1 MSQYLSHLAAL
12 TLNQM
17 EAVQPRLASR
27 FETPVDKGF
36 SDNNDMA
43 LAQEEYVPYSTHSQ
57 SSSVAVSGI
66 PVTQKTSTPLTETKK
81 ELARQDQFNV
91 VESNEPVTEKSGL
104 PGDKQKLSFGQSF
117 SPFESEQS
125 SLVDQASNKPVN
137 QASYEI
143 PKDTASKE
151 STHILVER
159 VREHFTETT
168 HSEFV
173 TREIAAILPDAKQK
187 KARYEE
193 PPHSVPV
200 KPASI
205 VVRTEQSTV
214 GSNTPGQFD
223 IQQTPTTQSAMNPI
237 PAPTIQVTIG
247 RIEIRATQ
255 VADKSTTKPR
265 SVSTTMSLDDY
276 LKQRNGG
283 KA

>member
-1 MSQYLSHLAAL
+1 MSHYLSHLAAL
-12 TLNQM
+12 TLNQV

-36 SDNNDMA
+36 SAIDDMA
-43 LAQEEYVPYSTHSQ
+43 VTQEEQIPYSPHSQ
-57 SSSVAVSGI
+57 SSSLAASGI

-81 ELARQDQFNV
+81 ESDRQDHLNI
-91 VESNEPVTEKSGL
+91 VERTEPVIEKSGL
-104 PGDKQKLSFGQSF
+104 PGDKQKISLGQSF

-125 SLVDQASNKPVN
+125 NRVDQASNKPVN
-137 QASYEI
+137 QTSYQI
-143 PKDTASKE
+143 PKDTPSKE
-151 STHILVER
+151 STHKIVER
-159 VREHFTETT
+159 VREHLTETT
-168 HSEFV
+168 HREFV
-173 TREIAAILPDAKQK
+173 TREIAAILPDAKQN
-187 KARYEE
+187 KARFEQ

-214 GSNTPGQFD
+214 ESNTPGQFD
-223 IQQTPTTQSAMNPI
+223 IQQTPMTQSAMNAI
-237 PAPTIQVTIG
+237 PAQTIQVTIG

-255 VADKSTTKPR
+255 LADKSTAKPR
-265 SVSTTMSLDDY
+265 AVSTTMSLDDY

>member
-12 TLNQM
+12 TLNQV

-27 FETPVDKGF
+27 FETSVAKGF
-36 SDNNDMA
+36 SDNDDMA
-43 LAQEEYVPYSTHSQ
+43 VTQEERISYSPHSQ
-57 SSSVAVSGI
+57 SSSLAVSGI
-66 PVTQKTSTPLTETKK
+66 PVTQKTSTPPAETKK
-81 ELARQDQFNV
+81 EPARQDQLNV
-91 VESNEPVTEKSGL
+91 VERNEPVTDKYDLS
-104 PGDKQKLSFGQSF
+104 GDKQKLSLGQSF
-117 SPFESEQS
+117 SQFESEQS
-125 SLVDQASNKPVN
+125 GRVD
-137 QASYEI
+137 
-143 PKDTASKE
+143 KE
-151 STHILVER
+151 STHTLVER

-168 HSEFV
+168 HREFV
-173 TREIAAILPDAKQK
+173 TREITAILPDAKQN
-187 KARYEE
+187 KARFEE

-214 GSNTPGQFD
+214 ESNTPGQFD
-223 IQQTPTTQSAMNPI
+223 IQQTPTTQSAMNAI

-255 VADKSTTKPR
+255 LADKSTTKPR